1 MILLL
6 LILISSPIAP
16 EPETERIS
24 CPTAATMAQRM
35 DLNGAGPRKACRVDA
50 QLQRAGWSDEWIAG
64 ALANAW
70 FESGWQA
77 DAVGDSGRA
86 VGFWQL
92 RDDGL
97 GKGMGDLRYD
107 IRHSTDRIVRSARR
121 QKLRT
126 DKGDVRHAADRFC
139 QLIMRP
145 SDEARKGELR
155 ASAAARLSADDPSDK
170 LSDE

>member
-1 MILLL
+1 MLLL
-6 LILISSPIAP
+6 LLVL
-16 EPETERIS
+16 
-24 CPTAATMAQRM
+24 AATPIGYEPPIPPHPCPVAGQMADRM
-35 DLNGAGPRKACRVDA
+35 GIGTGDACDVEGHLR
-50 QLQRAGWSDEWIAG
+50 RAGWSDPWIAG

-70 FESGWQA
+70 FESGWQR
-77 DAVGDSGRA
+77 DAVGDSGHA

-107 IRHSTDRIVRSARR
+107 LRHATDRVIRSARR

-126 DKGDVRHAADRFC
+126 DKGDVRHAADKFC

-145 SDEARKGELR
+145 SDKVRKGEQR
-155 ASAAARLSADDPSDK
+155 ASAAAHLSADNSSDG
-170 LSDE
+170 